1 MRIITKNGI
10 IYNSLNISIIR
21 DLIKSVKTLVA
32 VVEDDRKLNYE
43 DNGFLKEFIDDLTK
57 EELDKGLKEVEKLC
71 KENNNLDLL
80 KEYYN
85 LYYKDDN
92 INLLIKLKELKLF
105 EVNNNYNI
113 EIDKVLKEYI
123 PNTEILTWDIQETE
137 SRAFKENNY
146 QDDSVCPFMK
156 KNINHK
162 KLSFKRF
169 MR

>member
-57 EELDKGLKEVEKLC
+57 EELNKGLKEVEKLC

-113 EIDKVLKEYI
+113 EIDKVLNEYV

-146 QDDSVCPFMK
+146 QDDSLCPFYE
-156 KNINHK
+156 KNINYK

>member
-1 MRIITKNGI
+1 MRIITKNRI

-105 EVNNNYNI
+105 EVNNNYN
-113 EIDKVLKEYI
+113 L
-123 PNTEILTWDIQETE
+123 
-137 SRAFKENNY
+137 
-146 QDDSVCPFMK
+146 
-156 KNINHK
+156 
-162 KLSFKRF
+162 
-169 MR
+169 

>member
-137 SRAFKENNY
+137 SRAFKKIIIKMIAY
-146 QDDSVCPFMK
+146 A
-156 KNINHK
+156 
-162 KLSFKRF
+162 LL
-169 MR
+169 

>member
-105 EVNNNYNI
+105 EVNNNYNL

-156 KNINHK
+156 KYQP
-162 KLSFKRF
+162 
-169 MR
+169 

>member
-1 MRIITKNGI
+1 MFISAKNKEKYSI
-10 IYNSLNISIIR
+10 LTLNDIKFNIKE
-21 DLIKSVKTLVA
+21 LKSVIALI
-32 VVEDDRKLNYE
+32 EDEKIIN
-43 DNGFLKEFIDDLTK
+43 DDLTQ
-57 EELDKGLKEVEKLC
+57 EELDKGLKEVEKIC
-71 KENNNLDLL
+71 KENNNLELL
-80 KEYYN
+80 KEYYK
-85 LYYKDDN
+85 LHYKDDN

-113 EIDKVLKEYI
+113 EIDKVLKEYV

-146 QDDSVCPFMK
+146 QDDSLCPFMK
-156 KNINHK
+156 KNINYK